1 MRKICVAL
9 MLTVCMGTAAVPV
22 WAEEEIK
29 TEQNNAVADWDGF
42 VNTVNEAFTD
52 DWNEMKN
59 AVKDLEASEKTAD
72 NLAEFMEVLKTSTN
86 TEYEALKEYQ
96 EQSVGE
102 EGSNQKFI
110 QDSYMDSI
118 KVLWEASQNVTEEDL
133 ADHESEF
140 WANWKK
146 GRNERYDVIM
156 ELFYY
161 LDDTELDENMVQE
174 IHDKYYEDMIL
185 KDDTESMK
193 RLQNGLGAPA
203 DGFIGPGTLGELKKW
218 QKDNKKEVRGII
230 TEELLDE
237 IDGTE

>member
-146 GRNERYDVIM
+146 GRNKRYDVIM

-161 LDDTELDENMVQE
+161 LDDTDLDENMVQE

-193 RLQNGLGAPA
+193 RLQNGLGVSA
-203 DGFIGPGTLGELKKW
+203 DGLIGPGTLGELKKW

>member
-9 MLTVCMGTAAVPV
+9 ILTVCMSTAAVPV
-22 WAEEEIK
+22 WAKDEIK
-29 TEQNNAVADWDGF
+29 TEQKNAVADWDGF

-72 NLAEFMEVLKTSTN
+72 DLTKFMEVLKTSTN

-118 KVLWEASQNVTEEDL
+118 KVLWEASQNVTEENL

-161 LDDTELDENMVQE
+161 LDDTDLDENMVQE

-185 KDDTESMK
+185 KDDTESME
-193 RLQNGLGAPA
+193 RLQNGLGISA

-230 TEELLDE
+230 TEELLNE
-237 IDGTE
+237 IDKTE

>member
-22 WAEEEIK
+22 WAEDEIK

-42 VNTVNEAFTD
+42 VNTVNEAFTA
-52 DWNEMKN
+52 DWKEMKN

-185 KDDTESMK
+185 KDDIESMK
-193 RLQNGLGAPA
+193 RLQNGLGVSA
-203 DGFIGPGTLGELKKW
+203 DGLIGPGTLGELKKW

-230 TEELLDE
+230 TEELLNE
-237 IDGTE
+237 IDKTE

>member
-22 WAEEEIK
+22 WAEDEIK

-42 VNTVNEAFTD
+42 VNTVNEAFTA

-185 KDDTESMK
+185 KDDIESMK
-193 RLQNGLGAPA
+193 RLQNGLGVSA
-203 DGFIGPGTLGELKKW
+203 DGLIGPGTLGELKKW
-218 QKDNKKEVRGII
+218 QKDNKKEVCGII
-230 TEELLDE
+230 TEELLNE
-237 IDGTE
+237 IDKTE

>member
-22 WAEEEIK
+22 WAEDEIK

-42 VNTVNEAFTD
+42 VNTVNEAFTA

-185 KDDTESMK
+185 KDDIESMK
-193 RLQNGLGAPA
+193 RLQNGLGVSA
-203 DGFIGPGTLGELKKW
+203 DGLIGPGTLGELKKW

-230 TEELLDE
+230 TEELLNE
-237 IDGTE
+237 IDKTE

>member
-1 MRKICVAL
+1 
-9 MLTVCMGTAAVPV
+9 MGTAAVPV
-22 WAEEEIK
+22 WAEDEIK

-42 VNTVNEAFTD
+42 VNTVNEAFIA

-185 KDDTESMK
+185 KDDIESMK
-193 RLQNGLGAPA
+193 RLQNGLGVSA
-203 DGFIGPGTLGELKKW
+203 DGLIGPGTLGELKKW

-230 TEELLDE
+230 TEELLNE
-237 IDGTE
+237 IDKTE

>member
-9 MLTVCMGTAAVPV
+9 MLTICMSTAAVPV
-22 WAEEEIK
+22 WAEEENK

-59 AVKDLEASEKTAD
+59 AVEKLEASKKTAD
-72 NLAEFMEVLKTSTN
+72 DLAEFMGVMKTSTN

-185 KDDTESMK
+185 KDDIESMK
-193 RLQNGLGAPA
+193 RLQNGLGVPA
-203 DGFIGPGTLGELKKW
+203 DGLIGPGTLGELKKW